1 MERLQTGFTVTTI
14 EMWLFYRFCRGCVG
28 AMLIYDI
35 TNSTSFEHLET
46 WLDELQEQD
55 ADTVIM
61 LLGNK
66 CDLNES
72 REVPAKMAEKFAGM
86 SITYKI
92 SQSMRFSTI

>member
-1 MERLQTGFTVTTI
+1 MC
-14 EMWLFYRFCRGCVG
+14 LFNRFCRGCVG

-72 REVPAKMAEKFAGM
+72 REVPAKMAEKFAGT
-86 SITYKI
+86 SIYLHLNFNPFI
-92 SQSMRFSTI
+92 LLDFPIDILIQ